1 MIDHRV
7 LIERR
12 HEKQV
17 KLAQMKGR
25 SSADVFEENDKVLL
39 QDPVTKR
46 WSKEAVVVKKRT
58 AEDGT
63 VHSYEVE
70 LASGTTSIKDKR
82 HMKHVFEIILIHKKV
97 NFADQ

>member
-1 MIDHRV
+1 MYDIDHRV

-17 KLAQMKGR
+17 KLAKIKGR
-25 SSADVFEENDKVLL
+25 TSADGFEENDKVLL

-46 WSKEAVVVKKRT
+46 WSQQATVVAKRE

-63 VHSYEVE
+63 SQSYEVK
-70 LASGTTSIKDKR
+70 LSCI
-82 HMKHVFEIILIHKKV
+82 
-97 NFADQ
+97 